1 MHFESK
7 VDLCHKSNI
16 EYIGLVDFSFTI
28 RYTKCN
34 LPIIKPFDSTL
45 FVNWKVVRNFI
56 ILRIK
61 PVSFKTTLSPNIEF

>member
-16 EYIGLVDFSFTI
+16 EYIGLGLVDLSFTI

-34 LPIIKPFDSTL
+34 LPIIKTIWF
-45 FVNWKVVRNFI
+45 NFI
-56 ILRIK
+56 R
-61 PVSFKTTLSPNIEF
+61 

>member
-7 VDLCHKSNI
+7 VDLCQKSNI

-34 LPIIKPFDSTL
+34 LPIIKTIWF
-45 FVNWKVVRNFI
+45 NFI
-56 ILRIK
+56 R
-61 PVSFKTTLSPNIEF
+61 